1 MIATRPGEAFRLAF
15 RDLYANS
22 WRLVPLNALVGAV
35 LVGVGMLAF
44 AVHAL
49 LVLVVLAGPLVA
61 ALVHAAVTV
70 VDTGNV
76 TLADGIAGLKQHWRR
91 GVALGAAGAAFA
103 LLAGLAIRFYSSAH
117 VWPLAFV
124 ALYLVVALGIYQ
136 LVLWTLAVA
145 HPERSL
151 LGAARDA
158 AELVARRPLA
168 TLALGLGLL
177 LVNAAGIAAAV
188 MPFLTLTIVYSFVVA
203 AHFVLPRRPEE
214 SF

>member
-1 MIATRPGEAFRLAF
+1 
-15 RDLYANS
+15 

-124 ALYLVVALGIYQ
+124 ALCLYQ